1 MGSGQNITSFAGAE
15 IYTMTG
21 AEPFGL
27 RPGLAVQLAHVAPA
41 ATYRTE
47 FAIQDSPIIF
57 GFMLAGLNHCH
68 YSEGVLRNT
77 KGMHDGGSNRITYL
91 PETAGSME
99 CRGGMHRLSIIAS
112 REFLEPYLSA
122 ETAKVPQALTGALS
136 GRKDAF
142 QWAGQ
147 RSIRKMRL
155 VADMFTCSYSG
166 PLRRLHLETR
176 ALELIGL
183 QLAEYLAPGSPVA
196 LPALKVS
203 DISRIKEAREILVQ
217 DMENP
222 PSMAQL
228 ARMAGIGEKKLKCG
242 FKQVFGVP
250 VFEYFRN
257 YRLEIAREL
266 LASGIMNVTEAGMH
280 IGYQNLS
287 HFSEEFR
294 KKYGVTPKRFHNGER
309 LHDEKLP

>member
-1 MGSGQNITSFAGAE
+1 MGNGQYGTSFAGIEACRLA
-15 IYTMTG
+15 G

-27 RPGLAVQLAHVAPA
+27 RPGLSLQLAHVAPA
-41 ATYRTE
+41 ATFRTE

-57 GFMLAGLNHCH
+57 GFMLAGMNHCR
-68 YSEGVLRNT
+68 YSEGTLRNI
-77 KGMHDGGSNRITYL
+77 KGIHDGGSNRITYL
-91 PETAGSME
+91 PETVGSME
-99 CRGGMHRLSIIAS
+99 CKGGMHRLSIIAS
-112 REFLEPYLSA
+112 REFLEPYLFA
-122 ETAKVPQALTGALS
+122 ETYRVQQALADALS
-136 GRKDAF
+136 GKKRAF
-142 QWAGQ
+142 QWTGQ

-155 VADMFTCSYSG
+155 VADIFTGSYSG

-183 QLAEYLAPGSPVA
+183 QLEEYLSPDDPAP
-196 LPALKVS
+196 LPTLKVS
-203 DISRIKEAREILVQ
+203 DVSRIRDARELLVQ

-228 ARMAGIGEKKLKCG
+228 ARMAGINEKKLKCG

-266 LASGIMNVTEAGMH
+266 LASGIMNVTEVGMH
-280 IGYQNLS
+280 VGYRSLS

-294 KKYGVTPKRFHNGER
+294 KKYGVTPKRYQDGKR
-309 LHDEKLP
+309 I